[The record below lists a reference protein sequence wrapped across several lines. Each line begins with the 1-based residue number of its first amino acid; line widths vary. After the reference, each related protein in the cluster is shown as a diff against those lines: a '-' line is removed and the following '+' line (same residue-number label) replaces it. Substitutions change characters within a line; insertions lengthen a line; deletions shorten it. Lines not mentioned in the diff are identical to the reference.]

1 MHYPTTLL
9 AQADSCIGSKSSIN
23 SSNIKNILG
32 NIYPP
37 NRIILDVDLL
47 DSLEEE
53 DIRSGIGEMIKVHA
67 INSPQSFDDLSQ
79 DYIMILEKKKRMEEY
94 INRSLLIKKEIIQ
107 KDEFDEGLRNV
118 MNYGH
123 SFGHAIETATNY
135 SIPHGLAETIGM
147 DMANFVSAELG
158 ITTKFHFKRMHPLL
172 DKNISNFRKL
182 ELSQISS

>member
-1 MHYPTTLL
+1 
-9 AQADSCIGSKSSIN
+9 
-23 SSNIKNILG
+23 
-32 NIYPP
+32 
-37 NRIILDVDLL
+37 
-47 DSLEEE
+47 
-53 DIRSGIGEMIKVHA
+53 
-67 INSPQSFDDLSQ
+67 
-79 DYIMILEKKKRMEEY
+79 MEEY

-135 SIPHGLAETIGM
+135 SIPHGLAVTIGM

-172 DKNISNFRKL
+172 DKNISNFRKTRIEPDL
-182 ELSQISS
+182 LLTAITKDKKNTDTKLKLILPDKEGQIKIHLQEKNQDFDNAVKKYCAVYQSN